1 MKTDD
6 LIAMLGTN
14 VEPVAK
20 ARFGRTIA
28 GAVAAAMLVAIGG
41 VLFTMGLRPD
51 LTGARAIGFLLFKL
65 VFMAL
70 VLVPASIFLTRLA
83 RPGGERKASIIV
95 LALPFVAVTALGVI
109 TLVVT
114 PNSHWTAQVMGD
126 EWIECLVSIPV
137 IAVVPFAAM
146 IWAVRRMAPTDLVRA
161 GALAGL
167 VAGCISA
174 IGYALHCTADSLPFV
189 AVWFGG
195 TIVLCSTAGALLGPR
210 LLRW

>member
-6 LIAMLGTN
+6 LIAMLGNN

-20 ARFGRTIA
+20 IRFGRIVA
-28 GAVAAAMLVAIGG
+28 GAVIAATAVAIGG
-41 VLFTMGLRPD
+41 VLLTMGLRPD
-51 LTGARAIGFLLFKL
+51 LTGARAIGYLLFKL
-65 VFMAL
+65 AFMAL

-83 RPGGERKASIIV
+83 RPGGERGVSTIV
-95 LALPFVAVTALGVI
+95 LALPFLTVTALGI
-109 TLVVT
+109 MALALT
-114 PNSHWTAQVMGD
+114 PQSHWSAQVMGD

-137 IAVVPFAAM
+137 IAVVPFAAI

-174 IGYALHCTADSLPFV
+174 VGYALHCTADSLPFV
-189 AVWFGG
+189 AVWYGG
-195 TIVLCSTAGALLGPR
+195 TIVLCSTAGAWLGPR